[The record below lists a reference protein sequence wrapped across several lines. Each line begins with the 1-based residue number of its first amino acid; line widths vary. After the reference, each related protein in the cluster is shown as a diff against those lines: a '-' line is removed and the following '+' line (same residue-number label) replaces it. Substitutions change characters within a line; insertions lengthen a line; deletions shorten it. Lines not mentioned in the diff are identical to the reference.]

1 MRHERSPLLRR
12 IRSGEIAQMTIEI
25 QRGLRQSTAMTTRF
39 LQRRRSNTSG
49 KAGFV
54 HPIAIRSFHAERFH
68 KLR

>member
-12 IRSGEIAQMTIEI
+12 IRSGEIAQTTIEI
-25 QRGLRQSTAMTTRF
+25 QRGLRQSTAMRTRF

-54 HPIAIRSFHAERFH
+54 HPIASRSFRAE
-68 KLR
+68 